1 MSDATV
7 VDAPAAPV
15 RPNLT
20 PAQMIEKYLA
30 LRDKKAAL
38 EAEHKNIIAP
48 YNLVMGQLENFLL
61 DDLNNA
67 GGNSLATDA
76 GTCYRT
82 TVTSAT
88 VENWTETLQFIK
100 DNEKWELLEARVGK
114 KAVLA
119 EIEESAK
126 PVPGVK
132 VTQMSGLNV
141 RRA

>member
-38 EAEHKNIIAP
+38 EAEHKKIIAP
-48 YNLVMGQLENFLL
+48 YNLVLGQLENFLL

-82 TVTSAT
+82 TVTKGFNLVVPTGKPSRDGPRRRIDASNEEDDMAEAT
-88 VENWTETLQFIK
+88 TAATSTVVI
-100 DNEKWELLEARVGK
+100 GC
-114 KAVLA
+114 
-119 EIEESAK
+119 
-126 PVPGVK
+126 G
-132 VTQMSGLNV
+132 
-141 RRA
+141 